1 MTAPVA
7 APLVPRGL
15 IPGVV
20 ILLVGGVFLADSLG
34 MLDAH
39 TGWAMWPVGVIVGGI
54 IVRLQPGVANRVAG
68 IILILAGVWLLLNE
82 VGVWTYS
89 FWKTWPA
96 LLILLGAWMRYR
108 TWHLRQ
114 LAGGAAGYDLPVTAA
129 EHLGAFVF
137 LSRISRSTAGQH
149 LLSGEFSAIAG
160 DCAVDISNATPGAEP
175 LVIDVLALAGRITIA
190 VPAHWSVTLRI
201 VPLAGRTSDT
211 RGPTGAMSAASAGMP
226 TLVVQGTAI
235 LAVVEI
241 VAATAASMPATAA

>member
-1 MTAPVA
+1 MTAPAA

-34 MLDAH
+34 MLDAQ
-39 TGWAMWPVGVIVGGI
+39 TGWAMWPVAVIVAGI
-54 IVRLQPGVANRVAG
+54 IVRLQPGIANRITG

-82 VGVWTYS
+82 LGVWSYS

-114 LAGGAAGYDLPVTAA
+114 LAGGAAGYDGSVTAA

-137 LSRISRSTAGQH
+137 LSRVIRSTAGQR
-149 LLSGEFSAIAG
+149 LLSGEFSVIMG
-160 DCAVDISNATPGAEP
+160 DCGVDISNVTPGLEP
-175 LVIDVLALAGRITIA
+175 VVIDVLALAGRITIA
-190 VPAHWSVTLRI
+190 VPAQWSVQLRV
-201 VPLAGRTSDT
+201 VPLAGRASDT
-211 RGPTGAMSAASAGMP
+211 HGSTGVIPASVGAPT
-226 TLVVQGTAI
+226 VIVQGTAI
-235 LAVVEI
+235 LAIVEV
-241 VAATAASMPATAA
+241 VAADSASVPATAA